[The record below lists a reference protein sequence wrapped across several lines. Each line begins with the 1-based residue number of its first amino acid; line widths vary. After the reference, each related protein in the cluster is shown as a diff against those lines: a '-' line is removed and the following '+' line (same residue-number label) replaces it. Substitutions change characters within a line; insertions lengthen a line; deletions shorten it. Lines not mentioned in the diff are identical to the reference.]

1 MIVRWFNALPAHFR
15 GIFWMFMQAAL
26 FAAMSAVV
34 HQLGRTMP
42 ALEIVFFRY
51 FFGLIVMVPWFL
63 RNYATAFRIARPGMV
78 LLRNLAVFCAVLVWF
93 TALASRLP
101 ISDSIALQ
109 FTLSLFVVLGAAIFL
124 RESVGWRRW
133 AAVGVGFVGVLVI
146 IRPGF
151 VHTPPAMFL
160 VLLSAVIYAVAHLLT
175 KVVSASI
182 SGPKLVFQMNLTMGP
197 LALLCALPVWVMPR
211 WVDAPWLLALGV
223 ISSTA
228 HICLTRAYAAA
239 DASFVEPVDF
249 SRLPLAALYGWVLF
263 GETSDVWTW
272 AGAAL
277 IFSAVMYNT
286 RHEAR
291 RGKLAS

>member
-1 MIVRWFNALPAHFR
+1 MRWFGSLPAQVR
-15 GIFWMFMQAAL
+15 GISWMLLQAVF

-51 FFGLIVMVPWFL
+51 FFGLVVMVPWLL
-63 RNYATAFRIARPGMV
+63 RTGAAAFRTVHPRMV
-78 LLRNLAVFCAVLVWF
+78 LLRNFSVFFAVLVWF
-93 TALASRLP
+93 SALASRLP

-133 AAVGVGFVGVLVI
+133 AAVGVGFVGALVI

-151 VHTPPAMFL
+151 VDPDPAMFL

-175 KVVSASI
+175 KVVSAYI
-182 SGPKLVFQMNLTMGP
+182 GGPKLVFQMNLTMAP
-197 LALLCALPVWVMPR
+197 IALVCALPGWVMPT
-211 WVDAPWLLALGV
+211 WADAPWLLSLGV
-223 ISSTA
+223 FSSIA

-249 SRLPLAALYGWVLF
+249 SRLPISALYGWVLF
-263 GETSDVWTW
+263 RETSDAWTW

-277 IFSAVMYNT
+277 IFAAVFYNT
-286 RHEAR
+286 RHETR
-291 RGKLAS
+291 RRKQRP

>member
-1 MIVRWFNALPAHFR
+1 MGWFNTLPGQLR
-15 GIFWMFMQAAL
+15 GIFWMFMQAVF

-42 ALEIVFFRY
+42 ALEIVFFRS
-51 FFGLIVMVPWFL
+51 FFGLAVLVPWLL
-63 RNYATAFRIARPGMV
+63 RTGASAFRAVRPGMV
-78 LLRNLAVFCAVLVWF
+78 LLRNLAVFFAVLVWF

-109 FTLSLFVVLGAAIFL
+109 FTLSLFVVLGAGIFL

-133 AAVGVGFVGVLVI
+133 VAVGVGFLGVLVI

-151 VHTPPAMFL
+151 AHPHPAMFL
-160 VLLSAVIYAVAHLLT
+160 VLLSAVIYAAAHLLT

-182 SGPKLVFQMNLTMGP
+182 SGPKLVFQMNLTMMP
-197 LALLCALPVWVMPR
+197 LALACALPGGVMPR
-211 WVDAPWLLALGV
+211 WADAPWLIALGV
-223 ISSTA
+223 ISSVA

-263 GETSDVWTW
+263 GETSDLWTW

-277 IFSAVMYNT
+277 IFGAVVYNT
-286 RHEAR
+286 RHETR
-291 RGKLAS
+291 RQKP